1 MILLS
6 KEEIEKLIDPNEMMD
21 QIEEAY
27 RLYGENQFFMP
38 PRPVIEHDNKS
49 LIYMPCYTDDVIGTK
64 ICDCLEDR
72 CSWRCGY
79 PSSVT

>member
-49 LIYMPCYTDDVIGTK
+49 LIYMPCYTDDVIGTNDSDDISGEFK
-64 ICDCLEDR
+64 A
-72 CSWRCGY
+72 WT
-79 PSSVT
+79 SVY